1 MGMKETLDLVMSYSR
16 IKAIS
21 FEGDKI
27 FHVDLYPEM
36 PTVQPIN
43 LTQTNDMPPDD
54 VMIFAATE
62 DVEELM
68 KHRKAE

>member
-1 MGMKETLDLVMSYSR
+1 MKETLDLVMSYPR
-16 IKAIS
+16 IKTID
-21 FEGDKI
+21 FDGDRVI
-27 FHVDLYPEM
+27 HLELYPEM

-54 VMIFAATE
+54 VMLFAATE